1 MRDVHGFAADGFD
14 GVRAAFAAAVD
25 GPDGDPDAQL
35 AVFQQGRKV
44 VDLWASPDGE
54 NAITALFSTAK
65 GAAHLVVAML
75 VQDGTLKLDQPVSE
89 VWPEFSG
96 FGKEHLTLRELLGHR
111 SGVIGVDGGFTNEE
125 LADDRLLA
133 ARLAG
138 QRPFWEPWT
147 AYGYHA
153 FVIGALTGEVV
164 RRATGRSIQEHFEER
179 IRAPRGLDFF
189 LGLPESEESRFLPVL
204 PPTRRKGR
212 MRGDTLIGVAFNANA
227 PQVDDMG
234 EFLVGFANT
243 RNTRALGPA
252 SSGGVGNA
260 RGVAGVYAAAIGD
273 GTTPPLLTGDTIAEF
288 TTPQDAGI
296 DLVTHERNH
305 FALGFEVTSH
315 AYPEL
320 GTDSFGHAGAT
331 GTQSFADPASGIA
344 YSYVRRRF
352 STGGGGGA
360 PENTGLIAAVMEA
373 ASQGRGGP
381 SAGPAA
387 FFPEVSP

>member
-1 MRDVHGFAADGFD
+1 MRDAHGFAADGFE
-14 GVRAAFAAAVD
+14 GVRAAFAAVVD

-35 AVFQQGRKV
+35 AVFQHGRKV
-44 VDLWASPDGE
+44 VDLWASPTGE
-54 NAITALFSTAK
+54 NAVTALYSTAK

-96 FGKEHLTLRELLGHR
+96 HGKELLTLRELLGHR
-111 SGVIGVDGGFTNEE
+111 SGVIGVDGGFTSEE

-138 QRPFWEPWT
+138 QRPFWEPGT

-164 RRATGRSIQEHFEER
+164 RRATGLTIQEHFEER
-179 IRAPRGLDFF
+179 IRAPRELDFF

-204 PPTRRKGR
+204 PPTMRMGR
-212 MRGDTLIGVAFNANA
+212 LHSGSLTAIAFNANA

-252 SSGGVGNA
+252 SSGGVGSA
-260 RGVAGVYAAAIGD
+260 RGVAGMYAAAIGD
-273 GTTPPLLTGDTIAEF
+273 ATAPPLLTGDTIAEF
-288 TTPQDAGI
+288 TTPQDTGT

-305 FALGFEVTSH
+305 FALGFEVFSQR
-315 AYPEL
+315 YPEL
-320 GTDSFGHAGAT
+320 GTDSFGHSGAAGA
-331 GTQSFADPASGIA
+331 QSFADPASGIA

-352 STGGGGGA
+352 AIGGGGGA
-360 PENTGLIAAVMEA
+360 PENTGLITAVMNA
-373 ASQGRGGP
+373 AG
-381 SAGPAA
+381 
-387 FFPEVSP
+387 